1 MAIEVKSENSGS
13 ENPVSGNSNPTHPT
27 STVKDRRWV
36 IGQWLVSR
44 LWIWF
49 GFFGIAPQLPIPD
62 PQVIARI
69 DLSSLIRSDTIH
81 YLAIATSDYTYV
93 DDGGIWTIAFFPLY
107 PLLIK
112 GLATLGLAPLTA
124 GFLISNVCFLAG
136 LLVLQDWVQARHGAK
151 VARWT
156 IATMAWL
163 PWSLFGTVLYT
174 EGLFILLSA
183 LTLRAFDR
191 ERYGQAAI
199 LGALTSATRMPGM
212 MLVPAL
218 GWVTW
223 QERRGLRAYGAAIA
237 SGLGTIAFAGFC
249 WVRFGDPLAFIKVQR
264 GWHPEGLAYG
274 EGWLKSIVQVTLGP
288 QTWKAGHVVDW
299 SYPIVMVLLTLMGVW
314 LWRSRHSLPTNRLIY
329 GSCALG
335 VVTWLVAGSPLLN
348 LTMVVGGI
356 VVLWRSRQQLCPVA
370 AAYGACTVLLL
381 LSTGRTGSVERY
393 FFSLVP
399 LSIAI
404 GLLLERHPRWA
415 VPLLSCS
422 ALPLMSLS
430 IRFVQN
436 LWAG

>member
-1 MAIEVKSENSGS
+1 MAIDVKSENPAS
-13 ENPVSGNSNPTHPT
+13 ENLNPTHPT
-27 STVKDRRWV
+27 STVQDRRWV

-49 GFFGIAPQLPIPD
+49 GFFGIAPHLAAQSPD
-62 PQVIARI
+62 AIATA
-69 DLSSLIRSDTIH
+69 DLSSLIRWDSTH
-81 YLAIATSDYTYV
+81 YLSIVQSGYTYSG
-93 DDGGIWTIAFFPLY
+93 DNNIGTIAFFPLY

-112 GLATLGLAPLTA
+112 VGSAIGLTPLVA
-124 GFLISNVCFLAG
+124 GFLISNLCFLAG
-136 LLVLQDWVQARHGAK
+136 LWVLNDWVRERHGPIA
-151 VARWT
+151 ARWT
-156 IATMAWL
+156 IAAMAWL
-163 PWSLFGTVLYT
+163 PWSMFGTVLYT
-174 EGLFILLSA
+174 EGLFIFLSA

-199 LGALTSATRMPGM
+199 CGALASAARMPGM

-218 GWVTW
+218 GWVAW
-223 QERRGLRAYGAAIA
+223 RERRGLKAYGAALA
-237 SGLGTIAFAGFC
+237 AGLGTVGFALFC
-249 WVRFGDPLAFIKVQR
+249 GLKFGDPLAFIKVQKA
-264 GWHPEGLAYG
+264 WHPAGMAYG
-274 EGWLKSIVQVTLGP
+274 EGWLKSLVQVTLGP

-299 SYPIVMVLLTLMGVW
+299 SYPIVMVLLALIGVW
-314 LWRSRHSLPTNRLIY
+314 LWRSRHTLPTNRLIY

-335 VVTWLVAGSPLLN
+335 VVTWLIAGSPLLN

-356 VVLWRSRQQLCPVA
+356 VVLWRSRRQLCPVA
-370 AAYGACTVLLL
+370 AAYAGCTVLLL
-381 LSTGRTGSVERY
+381 LSTGRTISVERHL
-393 FFSLVP
+393 FALVP

-404 GLLLERHPRWA
+404 GLVLERHPRWA